1 MNTQR
6 RKHLQ
11 GLARAAGLLA
21 LAAGG
26 PLVSGLSRAQERP
39 QSGLDKAEALQL
51 GGESLLLSS
60 AVLGEKRRI
69 NVYLPEPYLQQA
81 DLRLPLLVMPDGG
94 MAEDF
99 PHVAGLL
106 QVGIANGTVRP
117 FILAGIENTQRR
129 RDLTPPSEDARDRAI
144 APQIGG
150 SAAFRRF
157 LREELLPLLQARYR
171 CTSERAIIGESLA
184 GLFVLETLLL
194 EPDLFSTGIAID
206 PSLWWNREQLLK
218 DLPSRSPALAR
229 HQLFI
234 ASADKDGNTAPI
246 RRFVQQLR
254 RQRPAGLDWHYQ
266 PMAGEGHATVYHPA
280 ALMAMRRLLKPAGA

>member
-1 MNTQR
+1 MNLQR
-6 RKHLQ
+6 RTHLT
-11 GLARAAGLLA
+11 RMAGLLT

-26 PLVSGLSRAQERP
+26 PLLPGLSLAQERP
-39 QSGLDKAEALQL
+39 QPALDKVEALQL
-51 GGESLLLSS
+51 GGESLLLPS
-60 AVLGEKRRI
+60 AILGETRRI
-69 NVYLPEPYLQQA
+69 NVYLPEPYLQDA
-81 DLRLPLLVMPDGG
+81 ALRLPLLVMPDGG

-99 PHVAGLL
+99 PHIAGLL

-117 FILAGIENTQRR
+117 HILVGIENTQRR

-157 LREELLPLLQARYR
+157 LAEELLPLLHTRYR
-171 CTSERAIIGESLA
+171 CTAERAIIGESLA
-184 GLFVLETLLL
+184 GLFVVETMLLA
-194 EPDLFSTGIAID
+194 PQLFSTGIAID

-218 DLPSRSPALAR
+218 DLPTRASGLAGR
-229 HQLFI
+229 RLFI

-246 RRFVQQLR
+246 RHFVAALR
-254 RQRPAGLDWHYQ
+254 RLRIMGLDWHYQ

-280 ALMAMRRLLKPAGA
+280 ALLAMRRLLKPANP

>member
-6 RKHLQ
+6 RLHL
-11 GLARAAGLLA
+11 LRALA
-21 LAAGG
+21 LATGM
-26 PLVSGLSRAQERP
+26 PLLSGRTLAAAAPSLEPSAVEPLR
-39 QSGLDKAEALQL
+39 L
-51 GGESLLLSS
+51 GGESLLLPSV
-60 AVLGEKRRI
+60 VLGEMRRI
-69 NVYLPEPYLQQA
+69 NVYLPEPYLQQEG
-81 DLRLPLLVMPDGG
+81 LRLPLLLMPDGG

-117 FILAGIENTQRR
+117 HILVGIENTQRR
-129 RDLTPPSEDARDRAI
+129 RDLTPPSADARDRAI

-157 LREELLPLLQARYR
+157 LAEELLPLLHSRYR
-171 CTSERAIIGESLA
+171 CTAERAIIGESLA
-184 GLFVLETLLL
+184 GLFVLETMLQA
-194 EPDLFSTGIAID
+194 PQLFGTGIAID

-218 DLPSRSPALAR
+218 DLPAQAAGLAGHR
-229 HQLFI
+229 LFI

-246 RRFVQQLR
+246 RRFVAGLR
-254 RQRPAGLDWHYQ
+254 RLRPQGLDWHYQ

-280 ALMAMRRLLKPAGA
+280 ALLAMRRLLKPANS

>member
-6 RKHLQ
+6 RLHLLR
-11 GLARAAGLLA
+11 GLA
-21 LAAGG
+21 LATGMPLLTGRGLAAAGPSQEPTAVE
-26 PLVSGLSRAQERP
+26 PLR
-39 QSGLDKAEALQL
+39 L
-51 GGESLLLSS
+51 GGESLLQPS
-60 AVLGEKRRI
+60 AVLGETRRI
-69 NVYLPEPYLQQA
+69 NVYLPEPYLQQP
-81 DLRLPLLVMPDGG
+81 DLRLPLLLMPDGG

-117 FILAGIENTQRR
+117 HILVGIENTQRR
-129 RDLTPPSEDARDRAI
+129 RDLTPPSEDARERAI

-157 LREELLPLLQARYR
+157 LAEELLPLVQARYR
-171 CTSERAIIGESLA
+171 CTAERAIIGESLA
-184 GLFVLETLLL
+184 GLFVLETMLQA
-194 EPDLFSTGIAID
+194 PQLFNTGIAID

-218 DLPSRSPALAR
+218 DLPAQASGLAGHR
-229 HQLFI
+229 LFI

-246 RRFVQQLR
+246 RRFVTALR
-254 RQRPAGLDWHYQ
+254 RLRTQGLDWHYQ

-280 ALMAMRRLLKPAGA
+280 ALLAMRRLLKPASP